1 MKARQT
7 KRDHSKKNKN
17 AGMSLLEVIIAV
29 SIFSIAAIVLLQG
42 FVTSSRINR
51 KSNLYL
57 EATSTAQNVMEE
69 IKARPFEE
77 VSLAFNYPIDLTTG
91 ESRFTFLNPQKSSI
105 ENSQLIIKEVQKGA
119 DDTYIDVRKYQ
130 PADGDD
136 TSKVNASVIS
146 KDNGKTFEFNP
157 NKEGKYYF
165 QMQNV
170 TNLHETFDVL
180 VEFDGGK
187 ESGYRI
193 KTSTNSEEGKND
205 YEAPNIA
212 RLDTKNNAFL
222 IMEKD
227 WDRNQIEYLL
237 IKQLDEAKNK
247 WEEKWKK
254 EYDAWVKT
262 NIWEEKDEQGN
273 VIAQHPTAEEI
284 MIFQAEYLE
293 KNPKPELLDYDD
305 VYAHTRRK
313 LIVTLEQGENGNLR
327 AVAHYVMNAYDYVKE
342 SGSEFERMDICPC
355 GGKNKTAMKE
365 GSSLD
370 LSSGCFCTCE
380 SADITFYSAE
390 ADSKLKNIYI
400 FYFPNY
406 NSQSKIDPLDEI
418 LFVNSAGEKITL
430 NLTKEREDYAPPTSL
445 EERGYKMSLTVEEAL
460 KGNHNWN
467 TNPGLYK
474 AYTKLNTNLDYD
486 ISKIDK
492 ITEREMVSQMDL
504 VYRGKPVD
512 VGYTHEVSGYNA
524 KNILSCNGLDDRRPG
539 DRIYTAIV
547 KVYKHGAA
555 EKGFTKDDLI
565 ASLDGAK
572 EN

>member
-212 RLDTKNNAFL
+212 RLDTKNNAFH
-222 IMEKD
+222 IMKKD
-227 WDRNQIEYLL
+227 WANESVWNDLLDRQYYEAYNNLWKPEYEKWVKDNTTEKKDETTGKTIKIPPTQEQIEGYL
-237 IKQLDEAKNK
+237 KQNPEPERLSY
-247 WEEKWKK
+247 EE
-254 EYDAWVKT
+254 
-262 NIWEEKDEQGN
+262 
-273 VIAQHPTAEEI
+273 
-284 MIFQAEYLE
+284 
-293 KNPKPELLDYDD
+293 
-305 VYAHTRRK
+305 VYAQTRRK
-313 LIVTLEQGENGNLR
+313 LIVKLENSSEGILKVNAKYILC
-327 AVAHYVMNAYDYVKE
+327 AYDYVKTG
-342 SGSEFERMDICPC
+342 GSKYERMDICPC
-355 GGKNKTAMKE
+355 EGEHKNEIKNQTA
-365 GSSLD
+365 
-370 LSSGCFCTCE
+370 LSEIKDCFCSLE
-380 SADITFYSAE
+380 SDYTTIYTAE
-390 ADSKLKNIYI
+390 VDTKLKNIYL

-406 NSQSKIDPLDEI
+406 NSTNEADPIDEI
-418 LFVNSAGEKITL
+418 EFYNEAGIPVTL
-430 NLTKEREDYAPPTSL
+430 NIAKQRDPYLPPASGEEKAYRMIVDIREIVDD
-445 EERGYKMSLTVEEAL
+445 KDV
-460 KGNHNWN
+460 NWN

-474 AYTKLNTNLDYD
+474 GKTKLNSNLDYD
-486 ISKIDK
+486 ISNVDK
-492 ITEREMVSQMDL
+492 IAERERVNQMKLTYSGRHQKDTNW
-504 VYRGKPVD
+504 KT
-512 VGYTHEVSGYNA
+512 VGNMAA
-524 KNILSCNGLDDRRPG
+524 KNILSYNGLDDRKKT
-539 DRIYTAIV
+539 DRIYRATV
-547 KVYKHGAA
+547 KVYRQGEAA
-555 EKGFTKDDLI
+555 NGFVQKPIVTLE
-565 ASLDGAK
+565 GAK